1 MGDIIKTPIIGEV
14 EQSFLDYSLSVIT
27 DRAIPSAEDGLKPVQ
42 RRILWDMFDKG
53 YRNDK
58 KFVKC
63 AQPVGDTMGRFHPH
77 GDSSIYGSLV
87 WLSQKWNMRYPLI
100 DFHGNNGS
108 RDGDS
113 PAAYRYTEC
122 KLSKAGEEMLADIKK
137 NAVDWHL
144 AYTDEEEEPTYLP
157 GNIPNLLV
165 NGTMGIAVAMACSF
179 APHNMN
185 EIMDAATKLLEKP
198 EATIDDLLQFIT
210 GPDFPTGGLLINKD
224 ELAAAY
230 KTGKGRAR
238 VRGEYV
244 IESNGGKDTIVFTS
258 LPYKV
263 SKESLI
269 EDIDKLCEEGKIE
282 NVVSIRDESSKGEVR
297 FVIELAK
304 GASTSTV
311 LAKLFKMTRL
321 EDTYSI
327 NQVALVNKSPKL
339 LNLKQMLQV
348 YIDHQKDVLLRTTA
362 YDLEKIKA
370 RIHILE
376 GLLIALEDIDNVI
389 KLIKASESAAT
400 AKTALMTQYNLSE
413 VQAKAILDMKLS
425 KLAKLEKIEIENE
438 KKDLLAE
445 ADNLN
450 QILKNP
456 VPKLTEIFT
465 SLKKKYGDVR
475 RTTITQV
482 APESKEEKEIE
493 FVEPEKCVVV
503 LTESGCIK
511 RIPAASFRTQKR
523 NGKGVK
529 TQDDITTMVLRTNTI
544 DSLMV
549 FTNQGR
555 MYRLLVND
563 IPVGTNVSVGQSVKS
578 LIAMEQDETPEIIY
592 SIYRDTDAKY
602 VFFTTKN
609 GTVKKT
615 ALEEYVNTKKKTGIT
630 AINLRE
636 GDSLASV
643 CLVKDEDII
652 LLTKNGM
659 GIKFSSLDVGATSRA
674 TIGIKGIDFKGD
686 DEIAVALPVRNK
698 ADELAIFASIG
709 TGKKFPSNELP
720 LQKRGGK
727 GLICHKVSAATGY
740 IAAGALVS
748 DEDSLLLCG
757 DKTGICISATEIPSC
772 GRASIGNQMLKGNG
786 VLMSASKV

>member
-1 MGDIIKTPIIGEV
+1 MGDILKTPIIEEV

-77 GDSSIYGSLV
+77 GDSSIYGALV

-137 NAVDWHL
+137 NAVDWQL

-157 GNIPNLLV
+157 GLIPNLLV

-179 APHNMN
+179 APHNLN
-185 EIMDAATKLLEKP
+185 EIMNAATKLLENP
-198 EATIDDLLQFIT
+198 DATIEDLMQFVT

-224 ELAAAY
+224 ELATAY

-238 VRGEYV
+238 VRAEYK
-244 IESNGGKDTIVFTS
+244 IESNGGKDSIVFTS
-258 LPYKV
+258 IPYKV
-263 SKESLI
+263 SKEDLI
-269 EDIDKLCEEGKIE
+269 IEIDKLCESGKIE
-282 NVVSIRDESSKGEVR
+282 GITSIRDESSKGEVR
-297 FVIELAK
+297 FVIEMAK
-304 GASTSTV
+304 GVSTGPA

-321 EDTYSI
+321 EDTYSF
-327 NQVALVNKSPKL
+327 NQVALVNKSPRL
-339 LNLKQMLQV
+339 LNLKQLLQV
-348 YIDHQKDVLLRTTA
+348 YIDHQKDVLLRTTN

-389 KLIKASESAAT
+389 KLIKSSESAAA
-400 AKTALMTQYNLSE
+400 AKTALMAKYHLSE
-413 VQAKAILDMKLS
+413 IQAKAILDMKLS

-438 KKDLLAE
+438 KKDLLTKAE
-445 ADNLN
+445 ELN

-456 VPKLTEIFT
+456 VPKLTEIFGNI
-465 SLKKKYGDVR
+465 KKTYGDAR
-475 RTTITQV
+475 RTKITQI
-482 APESKEEKEIE
+482 APETKEEKEIE
-493 FVEPEKCVVV
+493 FVEPEKCVVIM
-503 LTESGCIK
+503 TESGCVK
-511 RIPAASFRTQKR
+511 RIPATSFRTQKR

-544 DSLMV
+544 DSLMI
-549 FTNQGR
+549 FTDQGR

-563 IPVGTNVSVGQSVKS
+563 IPVGTNVSQGQSIKS
-578 LIAMEQDETPEIIY
+578 LVAMETDENPAIIY

-630 AINLRE
+630 AITLRE

-643 CLVKDEDII
+643 CLVKDEDMIM
-652 LLTKNGM
+652 LTKNGM

-674 TIGIKGIDFKGD
+674 TVGVKGMNFKDD
-686 DEIAVALPVRNK
+686 DEIVAVLPVRNK
-698 ADELAIFASIG
+698 TDELAIFSSVG
-709 TGKKFPSNELP
+709 TGKKFPSAELP

-727 GLICHKVSAATGY
+727 GLICHKVSAAAGSV
-740 IAAGALVS
+740 AAAALVS
-748 DEDSLLLCG
+748 DGDSVLLCG
-757 DKTGICISATEIPSC
+757 DRSSICVQATEIPSL
-772 GRASIGNQMLKGNG
+772 GRAAVGNQMLKGNT
-786 VLMSASKV
+786 LLSASKV

>member
-1 MGDIIKTPIIGEV
+1 MGDILKTPIIEEV

-77 GDSSIYGSLV
+77 GDSSIYGALV

-137 NAVDWHL
+137 NAVDWQL

-185 EIMDAATKLLEKP
+185 EIMDGAVKLLENP
-198 EATIDDLLQFIT
+198 EATVNDLMEVIT

-224 ELAAAY
+224 ELATAY

-244 IESNGGKDTIVFTS
+244 IESDKGKDSIVFTS
-258 LPYKV
+258 IPYKV
-263 SKESLI
+263 SKEDLI
-269 EDIDKLCEEGKIE
+269 VEIDKLCESGKIDGIA
-282 NVVSIRDESSKGEVR
+282 SIRDESSKGEVR
-297 FVIELAK
+297 LVIEMAK
-304 GASTSTV
+304 GVSTGPA

-321 EDTYSI
+321 EDTYSF
-327 NQVALVNKSPKL
+327 NQVALVNKTPRL
-339 LNLKQMLQV
+339 LNLKQLLQV
-348 YIDHQKDVLLRTTA
+348 YIDHQKDVLLRVTN

-389 KLIKASESAAT
+389 ALIKASESAAA
-400 AKTALMTQYNLSE
+400 AKTALMAKYKLSE
-413 VQAKAILDMKLS
+413 IQAKAILDMKLS
-425 KLAKLEKIEIENE
+425 KLAKLEKIEIEDE
-438 KKDLLAE
+438 KKELMAKSE
-445 ADNLN
+445 ELN

-465 SLKKKYGDVR
+465 ALKKKYGDAR
-475 RTTITQV
+475 RTTITQ
-482 APESKEEKEIE
+482 AEPETKEEKEIE

-511 RIPAASFRTQKR
+511 RIPATSFRTQKR

-549 FTNQGR
+549 FTDQGR

-563 IPVGTNVSVGQSVKS
+563 IPVGTNVSQGQSVKS
-578 LIAMEQDETPEIIY
+578 LIAMETDENPAVIY

-615 ALEEYVNTKKKTGIT
+615 ALEEYVNTKKKTGIA

-643 CLVKDEDII
+643 CLVKNEDMV

-659 GIKFSSLDVGATSRA
+659 GIRFSSTDVGATSRA
-674 TIGIKGIDFKGD
+674 TIGIKGMNFKAD
-686 DEIAVALPVRNK
+686 DEIVVAMPVRHK
-698 ADELAIFASIG
+698 EDDLAIFSSVG
-709 TGKKFPSNELP
+709 TGKKFPVSELP
-720 LQKRGGK
+720 TQNRGGK
-727 GLICHKVSAATGY
+727 GLICHKVSAAAGN
-740 IAAGALVS
+740 IAAAALVS
-748 DEDSLLLCG
+748 DGDSLLLCG
-757 DKTGICISATEIPSC
+757 DKTSICVQATEIPAL
-772 GRASIGNQMLKGNG
+772 GRAAVGNQMLKGNT
-786 VLMSASKV
+786 LLSASKV

>member
-1 MGDIIKTPIIGEV
+1 MGDILKTPIIEEV

-77 GDSSIYGSLV
+77 GDSSIYGALV

-137 NAVDWHL
+137 NAVDWQL

-185 EIMDAATKLLEKP
+185 EIMDGAVKLLENP
-198 EATIDDLLQFIT
+198 EATVNDLMEVIT

-224 ELAAAY
+224 ELATAY

-244 IESNGGKDTIVFTS
+244 IESDKGKDSIVFTS
-258 LPYKV
+258 IPYKV
-263 SKESLI
+263 SKEDLI
-269 EDIDKLCEEGKIE
+269 VEIDKLCESGKIDGIA
-282 NVVSIRDESSKGEVR
+282 SIRDESSKGEVR
-297 FVIELAK
+297 LVIEMAK
-304 GASTSTV
+304 GVSTGPA

-321 EDTYSI
+321 EDTYSF
-327 NQVALVNKSPKL
+327 NQVALVNKTPRL
-339 LNLKQMLQV
+339 LNLKQLLQV
-348 YIDHQKDVLLRTTA
+348 YIDHQKDVLLRVTN

-389 KLIKASESAAT
+389 TLIKASESAAA
-400 AKTALMTQYNLSE
+400 AKTALMAKYKLSE
-413 VQAKAILDMKLS
+413 IQAKAILDMKLS
-425 KLAKLEKIEIENE
+425 KLAKLEKIEIEDE
-438 KKDLLAE
+438 KKELMAKSE
-445 ADNLN
+445 ELN

-465 SLKKKYGDVR
+465 ALKKKYGDAR
-475 RTTITQV
+475 RTTITQ
-482 APESKEEKEIE
+482 AEPETKEEKEIE

-511 RIPAASFRTQKR
+511 RIPATSFRTQKR

-549 FTNQGR
+549 FTDQGR

-563 IPVGTNVSVGQSVKS
+563 IPVGTNVSQGQSVKS
-578 LIAMEQDETPEIIY
+578 LIAMETDENPAVIY

-615 ALEEYVNTKKKTGIT
+615 ALEEYVNTKKKTGIA

-643 CLVKDEDII
+643 CLVKDEDMV

-659 GIKFSSLDVGATSRA
+659 GIRFSSTGVGATSRA
-674 TIGIKGIDFKGD
+674 TIGIKGMNFKVD
-686 DEIAVALPVRNK
+686 DEIVVAMPVRHK
-698 ADELAIFASIG
+698 EDDLAIFSSVG
-709 TGKKFPSNELP
+709 TGKKFPVSELP
-720 LQKRGGK
+720 TQNRGGK
-727 GLICHKVSAATGY
+727 GLICHKVSAAAGN
-740 IAAGALVS
+740 IAAAALVS
-748 DEDSLLLCG
+748 DGDSLLLCG
-757 DKTGICISATEIPSC
+757 DKTSICVQATEIPAL
-772 GRASIGNQMLKGNG
+772 GRAAVGNQMLKGNA
-786 VLMSASKV
+786 LLSASKV